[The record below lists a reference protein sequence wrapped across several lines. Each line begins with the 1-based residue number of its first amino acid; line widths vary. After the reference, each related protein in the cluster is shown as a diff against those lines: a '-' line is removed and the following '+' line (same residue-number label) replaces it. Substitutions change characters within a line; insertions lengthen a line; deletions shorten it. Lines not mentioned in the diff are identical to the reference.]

1 MFVQY
6 KTMAAYAIM
15 CAVGIV
21 GTAEAGDYYTAVPF
35 TPTLKIGGTG
45 ATPVDET
52 FGKEYSHTDWFSVYL
67 SPADPRFVNF
77 EDHDAFATPDFTQ
90 VVSWDGSPGPI
101 GGNSGSVDAFDFAVT
116 FGTREI
122 DALAHQS
129 DLLFD
134 QVVDGSATLLFSVT
148 ADLDTTSVLPM
159 PPSSG
164 TPVPVAKDHVHWED
178 PTGAHATWAE
188 IEAAPAGP
196 GIGPGVNHHVVEDL
210 DALEVWGPEPPSH
223 IGGATPVDEGYVGT
237 SNTADGNRFS
247 MDMDSA
253 TGTSVFA
260 FDISTKVVTPYI
272 SHATIVAAVEKLFN
286 GDLPYDTDT
295 RNLIDVDGTMVQ
307 DRGVVGEWD
316 TGDRLLFTIDPLDSP
331 MLVTGGLAAAV
342 DGGEIM
348 VLENL
353 GGGALGISFLFHG
366 GHLWDTAFDVSGT
379 FGYFYEDVDA
389 LEAVGTFDGD
399 DFSIPEPASA
409 MLLALGAA
417 VLLRRRNC

>member
-1 MFVQY
+1 MTCQY
-6 KTMAAYAIM
+6 RTMATYAIM
-15 CAVGIV
+15 LAVCIA
-21 GTAEAGDYYTAVPF
+21 GTAEAGDYYTKVPF

-45 ATPVDET
+45 ATPVGET
-52 FGKEYSHTDWFSVYL
+52 FGKEYSHTDWFSAFL
-67 SPADPRFVNF
+67 ASSDPRLVNV
-77 EDHDAFATPDFTQ
+77 EDHDAFAVADPMQ
-90 VVSWDGSPGPI
+90 IVSWDGSPGPI
-101 GGNSGSVDAFDFAVT
+101 GGNSGSVDAFDFPVT
-116 FGTREI
+116 FGTQQV
-122 DALAHQS
+122 DALAHHS

-134 QVVDGSATLLFSVT
+134 QVVNGSATLLFSVT
-148 ADLDTTSVLPM
+148 GDIDSSSVLPL
-159 PPSSG
+159 PPSIG
-164 TPVPVAKDHVHWED
+164 TAAPVAKDHVHWED
-178 PTGAHATWAE
+178 PTGAHDTWAA

-223 IGGATPVDEGYVGT
+223 VGGATPVDEGYVGPT
-237 SNTADGNRFS
+237 NTADGNRFS
-247 MDMDSA
+247 MDMDSL

-260 FDISTKVVTPYI
+260 FDIPSKIVTPYI
-272 SHATIVAAVEKLFN
+272 AHATIVSAIETLFN
-286 GDLPYDTDT
+286 DGLAYDSDT

-307 DRGVVGEWD
+307 DVGGIGEWD

-331 MLVTGGLAAAV
+331 LLVTGGPAAPI

-353 GGGALGISFLFHG
+353 GGAAFSIAFLFHG

-399 DFSIPEPASA
+399 DFSIPEPASVM
-409 MLLALGAA
+409 MLAVGAA
-417 VLLRRRNC
+417 ALLRRRDR